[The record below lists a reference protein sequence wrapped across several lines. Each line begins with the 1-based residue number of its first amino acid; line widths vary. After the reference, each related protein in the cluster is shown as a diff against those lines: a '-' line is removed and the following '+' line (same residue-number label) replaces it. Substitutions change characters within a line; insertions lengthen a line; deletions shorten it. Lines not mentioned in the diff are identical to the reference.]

1 MDTTMA
7 HVLAVSLFCFV
18 LIAFRCGYRLWS
30 RCQLHID
37 CHRKWHQD
45 DLWMALAMVPLIVRA
60 VCVVFWGSLHGPGH
74 TDEQLAT
81 SQKMLIVARL
91 GYAGL

>member
-1 MDTTMA
+1 MDPTAT
-7 HVLAVSLFCFV
+7 HVLTTSLFCFV
-18 LIAFRCGYRLWS
+18 LIAFRCGYRLLS

-45 DLWMALAMVPLIVRA
+45 DLWMALAVVPLIVRA
-60 VCVVFWGSLHGPGH
+60 VCIAVWSELHGVGH
-74 TDEQLAT
+74 SDKQLAT
-81 SQKMLIVARL
+81 AQKLLIVSRL